1 MDKKI
6 LKKYKGYKYGVGL
19 EHEMYI
25 FHAPTKAIKD
35 KEDIKSITLAPTEA
49 YQVMILNNKNISNK
63 IKNKIKKVPYEPTGR
78 ICNGKVVLNSLPGVW
93 IDKERMPEFITEKP
107 ISVIGKKTR
116 TLFSY
121 ADELKRREIQYI
133 DHITEGVDKIFQ
145 NKMNKYGSFIEYPFG
160 MSSYIKLPKNYKY
173 KTYKFREGVYKDYTG
188 SFHITLTLPYT
199 DKMKLSNF
207 ISMHQNF
214 ANMIQWLEPLMVSA
228 YFSADDRSMGTQ
240 KKRIRGSFRVMR
252 IGWGNFAGSD
262 VSKFK
267 EGIGRYADI
276 VPKWRD
282 GLDFEGVKTVNQ
294 CKDLAPRIK
303 KREKGAV
310 SGFSS
315 NFRTFGSTDPE
326 RPWHRESGAGMSVGN
341 GIELRIF
348 DHFST
353 KYLDSL
359 LQLVATVAENSRTH
373 KCKDYV
379 YKDDDWIKS
388 LHNIMLE
395 GWCAQITPG
404 YIKKLRKNLNLK
416 INTSSLQA
424 YDVFKTIY
432 EELYN
437 KNVNGDYMVIL
448 LDTWREKCVDLPK
461 VNQRSWEFGLSLK
474 LNNNK
479 TLFRNMN
486 RFLKEI
492 NSDKNIKEIKDI
504 FFTKFTKKNWGNSFY
519 NVLCYLETLEILKLD
534 KNNKSEIIKVY
545 KNKDLIES
553 DDINGFILLQCY
565 YSSFLIEENITGI
578 QELRKKNV

>member
-25 FHAPTKAIKD
+25 FHAPTRAIKD

-78 ICNGKVVLNSLPGVW
+78 ICNGKVVLKSLPGVW

-121 ADELKRREIQYI
+121 ADELKRKEIEYI
-133 DHITEGVDKIFQ
+133 GHITDGVDQIFH
-145 NKMNKYGSFIEYPFG
+145 NKLFKYGSLIEYPFG

-199 DKMKLSNF
+199 EKMKLSNF

-252 IGWGNFAGSD
+252 IGWGNFAGSN

-276 VPKWRD
+276 VPKWRN

-315 NFRTFGSTDPE
+315 NFRTFGSTDPD
-326 RPWHRESGAGMSVGN
+326 RPWHRESGAGMTIGN
-341 GIELRIF
+341 GIEIRIF
-348 DHFST
+348 DHFQI

-359 LQLVATVAENSRTH
+359 LQFIGTIAENSRKH
-373 KCKDYV
+373 KCKKYV
-379 YKDDDWIKS
+379 YKDKDWIKS
-388 LHNIMLE
+388 LQTIMLE
-395 GWCAQITPG
+395 GWSGKVTKG
-404 YIKKLRKNLNLK
+404 YVTKLRKYLKLK
-416 INTSSLQA
+416 INTVSLQA
-424 YDVFKTIY
+424 YEVFKTIY
-432 EELYN
+432 KELYDRN
-437 KNVNGDYMVIL
+437 KDGDYCKIL
-448 LDTWREKCVDLPK
+448 LGEYSKYIKLPK
-461 VNQRSWEFGLSLK
+461 INQRSWEFGLSLK
-474 LNNNK
+474 LNTNK
-479 TLFRNMN
+479 TLVNKVN
-486 RFLKEI
+486 KFLKNI
-492 NSDKNIKEIKDI
+492 NLDLSVKEIEKI
-504 FFTKFTKKNWGNSFY
+504 FFKFFTKKNWGNTFY
-519 NVLCYLETLEILKLD
+519 IFMCYLETVRILKLD
-534 KNNKSEIIKVY
+534 INNKSEIIKIY
-545 KNKDLIES
+545 KEKDE
-553 DDINGFILLQCY
+553 INMEIINTFILNQCYTGFIAPL
-565 YSSFLIEENITGI
+565 YS
-578 QELRKKNV
+578 K